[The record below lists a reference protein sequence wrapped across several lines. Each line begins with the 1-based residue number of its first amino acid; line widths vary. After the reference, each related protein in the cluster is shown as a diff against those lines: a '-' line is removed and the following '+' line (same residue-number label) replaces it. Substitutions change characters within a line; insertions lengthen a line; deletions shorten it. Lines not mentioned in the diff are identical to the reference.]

1 MRPTDQELSECYK
14 LVTDVMGKINDDGGI
29 SIQSAGHFKDF
40 LHKLE
45 LFFINKYKWENNL

>member
-29 SIQSAGHFKDF
+29 SIQSAGHFKDL

-45 LFFINKYKWENNL
+45 LFFINKYKWETNL